1 MKNAHDLVAEAKA
14 LIREVSLEQADAAI
28 RDAAALIDVRE
39 PEEFQA
45 GHLPGAMNIPRGVL
59 EFRLSAMPELEAR
72 DLPLLIYCKTSGRA
86 ALAARSLQEM
96 GYLQVQSLAGG
107 FDAWQAAGK
116 PLIEP
121 QLPSFE

>member
-107 FDAWQAAGK
+107 FDGWQAAGK
-116 PLIEP
+116 PLVAP